1 MLIDPFHDAA
11 MLLEVTSF
19 FARMSP
25 AGQARAAY
33 GTRIRATCLDDM
45 RSVPSK
51 QNDRRRQLT
60 AMIVSVAELSHPT
73 SRPPHQHI
81 SAQMSLSL
89 CL

>member
-51 QNDRRRQLT
+51 HEILLAGECSPIGAKTQGC
-60 AMIVSVAELSHPT
+60 H
-73 SRPPHQHI
+73 
-81 SAQMSLSL
+81 
-89 CL
+89 